1 MTVPRNYLM
10 RYCVTGY
17 KDDKKREE
25 FFNSG
30 RDAWIMESYLK
41 RNGYR
46 GVRISVKW
54 IEPPYMG
61 GFFMCYNEHKGIPK

>member
-10 RYCVTGY
+10 RYCVIGY
-17 KDDKKREE
+17 KGEEKREE
-25 FFNSG
+25 VFSSG

-46 GVRISVKW
+46 GVRITVK
-54 IEPPYMG
+54 
-61 GFFMCYNEHKGIPK
+61 